1 MSGGA
6 GDVLRARLGELV
18 RSRRAGAPAA
28 EGEKA
33 VPAPGARPGALPGAL
48 PGAAAKRRTKKAPA
62 AAETLLARTGVEE
75 FLPGGEWRDEKGG
88 AVYVHERL
96 RSQVEKRRPHWGR
109 LPEPPPGEPD
119 LLAIAAGGLERVLFL
134 DLETCGLASNPIFLA
149 GTMHWNGEDFVLRQ
163 YFARHYGEEAALLRA
178 VHEHAKQ
185 HELLVTF
192 NGKTFDAPMLRTRA
206 LALGVPL
213 QLPALHFDLLHAS
226 RRRWKGELP
235 NCKLQ
240 TLERRICGRPVR
252 VGDVDGS
259 EVPGLYHDWVKS
271 GDPWPLAPV
280 FHHNLIDV
288 IVMSDVL
295 HALCSGA
302 SPRPRPRAVSWD

>member
-18 RSRRAGAPAA
+18 RSRRTSPPIAAAA
-28 EGEKA
+28 EGAAEA
-33 VPAPGARPGALPGAL
+33 EPAPP
-48 PGAAAKRRTKKAPA
+48 AATAKRRTRKTA
-62 AAETLLARTGVEE
+62 AKDGETAATRAGVEE

-96 RSQVEKRRPHWGR
+96 RSTVERRSPRWGR

-119 LLAIAAGGLERVLFL
+119 LLAIASGGLERVLFL

-185 HELLVTF
+185 HDLLVTF

-206 LALGVPL
+206 LALGVKL

-226 RRRWKGELP
+226 RRRWKHELP
-235 NCKLQ
+235 NCRLQ

-288 IVMSDVL
+288 IVMGDVL

-302 SPRPRPRAVSWD
+302 APRPRPRATAWD

>member
-6 GDVLRARLGELV
+6 GDSLRARLGELV
-18 RSRRAGAPAA
+18 RSRRTGAPAA
-28 EGEKA
+28 EGE
-33 VPAPGARPGALPGAL
+33 PAPGAPPGALPGAL
-48 PGAAAKRRTKKAPA
+48 PGAAAKRRTKKSAA
-62 AAETLLARTGVEE
+62 AAETALARAGVEE

-119 LLAIAAGGLERVLFL
+119 LLAIASGGLERVLFL

-185 HELLVTF
+185 HDLLVTF

-206 LALGVPL
+206 LALGVSL
-213 QLPALHFDLLHAS
+213 RLPALHFDLLHAS
-226 RRRWKGELP
+226 RRRWKHELP

-240 TLERRICGRPVR
+240 TLERRICGRPLR

-302 SPRPRPRAVSWD
+302 APRPHPRAPYRD